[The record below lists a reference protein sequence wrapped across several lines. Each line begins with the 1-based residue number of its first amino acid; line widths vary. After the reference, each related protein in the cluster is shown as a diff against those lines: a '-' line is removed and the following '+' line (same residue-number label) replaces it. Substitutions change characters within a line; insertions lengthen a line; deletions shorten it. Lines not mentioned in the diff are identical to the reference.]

1 MEQCKECR
9 RECESIEFLL
19 RHLRTHRM
27 KAFDYVLKWEH
38 NGIRP
43 KCKCKCGRETGWNV
57 AQRNFAQFLPGH
69 CMTGTKRSDETR
81 KKIGKTNAV
90 NMVRYMQEHP
100 DVAAARVTQLANG
113 RTSEVYQR
121 IAASVHKFWSTS
133 PLAPELRK
141 RASERAITLLEQNK
155 IGPQAPYQRECLKN
169 PVTGADEYMHSSWE
183 TAFFLECHERNY
195 PVTKNHGIR
204 ISYTDECGIERTYI
218 PDFYSFEDRTL
229 YEVKGYATDR
239 DLLKWEAAKL
249 WCESRGLQFAVI
261 QQDPHTA

>member
-9 RECESIEFLL
+9 RECESVEFLL
-19 RHLRTHRM
+19 RHLRTHGM
-27 KAFDYVLKWEH
+27 KAFEYVLKWEH

-100 DVAAARVTQLANG
+100 DVVAARVTQLANG

-133 PLAPELRK
+133 SLAPELRK
-141 RASERAITLLEQNK
+141 RASDRAVKLLSENK
-155 IGPQAPYQRECLKN
+155 IGPQAPYKQENKFN
-169 PVTGADEYMHSSWE
+169 PFTQQEERMHSSWE
-183 TAFFLECHERNY
+183 SVFLDTCVEDKY
-195 PVTKNHGIR
+195 PVTKDHKIT
-204 ISYTDECGIERTYI
+204 IPYVDESGIERQYI
-218 PDFYSFEDRTL
+218 PDFYAFEDRTL
-229 YEVKGYATDR
+229 YEIKGFATER

-249 WCESRGLQFAVI
+249 WCEQHGLQFAVL
-261 QQDPHTA
+261 QEMT